1 MFYSPWQRRFSFVGR
16 FLAVGML
23 IWIPTLSLSHGSDDW
38 KLSFGDRF
46 SNSGGEAKKC
56 AAFSP
61 DGKLVAICCRDNS
74 IRLWDMTAG
83 RELRRLVGHT
93 RNVTQLQFSPDG
105 KRILSAASQEYPPS
119 SFRIWSVA
127 TGEMLF
133 HEKSPPK
140 RTDGIA
146 WHPDGRRFAAMLS
159 HYHSNGAAKGNYVE
173 EWDAQ
178 TFKPLRRF
186 ISVPTA
192 ADRLMYSSDGQR
204 LLVSGI
210 GSSHAGILLQ
220 TRTGRH
226 QPLPN
231 SLRWVT
237 MSADGAMLAGTDRDG
252 NIVIL
257 DADQMT
263 EIRRVLVPKN
273 HESLG
278 RLFRTNGL
286 GLAIFH
292 PDGRSVFTLYSGIWT
307 RWNLETGELLQWQTG
322 SGSTDSILE
331 IAPDGRLLLQA
342 AGSRT
347 VLVRNL
353 ADRQL
358 IARFHLFSDD
368 GAWATDTPS
377 GYFHCS
383 DKVTPKLDY
392 RARRELGD
400 SFLEQHNR
408 PVIVSRLLGGMALE
422 EALQLPEHGQPPT
435 VQIQLVEVR
444 QEEMSVRVQ
453 ARCLTAGGGI
463 RSISI
468 RVDGREIRSPA
479 AKGLVI
485 ERSEMVAGS
494 ESEPSRQDLSVEQ
507 TITVEIPFPAGKND
521 ANIDAIAVDSFGQR
535 SQVESV
541 SATRP
546 RPVRPIRGR
555 LFVLA
560 VGVSEYDNPALN
572 LQYCHADAEALTTR
586 FLKEKG
592 RTFRDV
598 QVQTYTDRQATVT
611 NVKEGLAWLQ
621 RSCTE
626 QDVAVLLFS
635 GHGVQK
641 ERGLYYCTH
650 ETNIEGLQYTALN
663 WETVAET
670 LRDTKARQILF
681 LADAC
686 HAGAFGDAELAPQRA
701 LAETLRDAA
710 GVMFFAS
717 SAAREISLEDSRWGH
732 GAFCKAIL
740 DGLEGKADTNGDGR
754 ISIRELSEYVC
765 REVPVMTNGK
775 QHPEI
780 PDLGRYDPNLIL
792 VHCEPIK

>member
-210 GSSHAGILLQ
+210 GSS
-220 TRTGRH
+220 
-226 QPLPN
+226 
-231 SLRWVT
+231 
-237 MSADGAMLAGTDRDG
+237 
-252 NIVIL
+252 
-257 DADQMT
+257 
-263 EIRRVLVPKN
+263 
-273 HESLG
+273 
-278 RLFRTNGL
+278 
-286 GLAIFH
+286 
-292 PDGRSVFTLYSGIWT
+292 
-307 RWNLETGELLQWQTG
+307 
-322 SGSTDSILE
+322 
-331 IAPDGRLLLQA
+331 
-342 AGSRT
+342 
-347 VLVRNL
+347 
-353 ADRQL
+353 
-358 IARFHLFSDD
+358 
-368 GAWATDTPS
+368 
-377 GYFHCS
+377 
-383 DKVTPKLDY
+383 
-392 RARRELGD
+392 
-400 SFLEQHNR
+400 
-408 PVIVSRLLGGMALE
+408 
-422 EALQLPEHGQPPT
+422 
-435 VQIQLVEVR
+435 
-444 QEEMSVRVQ
+444 
-453 ARCLTAGGGI
+453 
-463 RSISI
+463 
-468 RVDGREIRSPA
+468 
-479 AKGLVI
+479 
-485 ERSEMVAGS
+485 
-494 ESEPSRQDLSVEQ
+494 
-507 TITVEIPFPAGKND
+507 
-521 ANIDAIAVDSFGQR
+521 
-535 SQVESV
+535 
-541 SATRP
+541 
-546 RPVRPIRGR
+546 
-555 LFVLA
+555 
-560 VGVSEYDNPALN
+560 LN